1 MHVFPCFK
9 FSSKITLHDMPVF
22 SNSFAI
28 NGDVIIYSCSALTSP
43 CHKWTDISCFFC
55 IFRIGNRCASA
66 RAIKGCRN
74 SIFRNIKRCG
84 ANLANF
90 CYSIFSFFSSLF
102 PKSFC
107 NIKSHTTSTAKFLRI
122 APRKKFFIAMRT
134 SFNFHSMKHSNRSQ

>member
-28 NGDVIIYSCSALTSP
+28 NGDVIVYSWSALASP

-90 CYSIFSFFSSLF
+90 CYSISFFLSSLF
-102 PKSFC
+102 AKTFC
-107 NIKSHTTSTAKFLRI
+107 NIKCSASMRTKFLGI
-122 APRKKFFIAMRT
+122 ATRSKFFFAV
-134 SFNFHSMKHSNRSQ
+134 